1 MQSVPGLLASIVQI
15 RTIILQILKGQETA
29 MKDTIFHF
37 RKLLDF
43 VTVKCGARNLPT
55 EGLIRLSDRGAKVV
69 KKCSFVHP
77 FAKIPLTGNLNF
89 LLP

>member
-1 MQSVPGLLASIVQI
+1 MSTPLLGSLPLFGPKKLQI
-15 RTIILQILKGQETA
+15 RTIIFQILKGQETA

-69 KKCSFVHP
+69 KKCSFCTS
-77 FAKIPLTGNLNF
+77 FC
-89 LLP
+89 